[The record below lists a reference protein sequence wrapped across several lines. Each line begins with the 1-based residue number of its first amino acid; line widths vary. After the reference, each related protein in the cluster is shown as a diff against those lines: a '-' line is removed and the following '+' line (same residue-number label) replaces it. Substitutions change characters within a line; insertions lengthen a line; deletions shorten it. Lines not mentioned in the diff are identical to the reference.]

1 MRSKSGL
8 EATTRIKIGPVNESD
23 LYTNYFLSC
32 VIGMAHCIP
41 DYLRLRSSLSDTD

>member
-8 EATTRIKIGPVNESD
+8 EAATGIKTGPVKESD

-32 VIGMAHCIP
+32 VTGMAHCIP
-41 DYLRLRSSLSDTD
+41 DYLTLQFSLSDTD